1 MCTSFVV
8 AQCAHAN
15 RETNIIGMRL
25 GPGKYLK
32 GRTLL
37 GGVIT
42 PEEFDHFHEVCCS
55 RLRAPNRSLVD

>member
-1 MCTSFVV
+1 VLAELLLFIMARVSIDE
-8 AQCAHAN
+8 QN

-37 GGVIT
+37 GGVIA
-42 PEEFDHFHEVCCS
+42 PEEFNHFHEVPCCS
-55 RLRAPNRSLVD
+55 RS

>member
-1 MCTSFVV
+1 MTLASLSRDVFM
-8 AQCAHAN
+8 N

-42 PEEFDHFHEVCCS
+42 PEEFDHFHEV
-55 RLRAPNRSLVD
+55 RAARVPYPFLVD

>member
-1 MCTSFVV
+1 MTLASLSRDVFM
-8 AQCAHAN
+8 N

-37 GGVIT
+37 GGIIT
-42 PEEFDHFHEVCCS
+42 PEVFDHFHEVCAT
-55 RLRAPNRSLVD
+55 RVPNRSLVD